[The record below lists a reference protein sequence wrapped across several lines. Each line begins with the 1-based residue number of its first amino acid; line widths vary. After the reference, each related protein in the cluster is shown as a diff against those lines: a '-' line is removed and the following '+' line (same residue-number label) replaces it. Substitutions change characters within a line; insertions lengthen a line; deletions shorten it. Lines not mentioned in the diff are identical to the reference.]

1 MLRIYKTVEMWMAES
16 LVSLRKGRDM
26 SMKHYEFGRVVL
38 RRGLPRQGV
47 RPCGLIPWEEITA
60 KDAGNE

>member
-16 LVSLRKGRDM
+16 LVSLCKGRDM

-38 RRGLPRQGV
+38 QRGCRGRV
-47 RPCGLIPWEEITA
+47 FVHVG
-60 KDAGNE
+60 